1 MAPDIDLKKIEQKT
15 YSTYFQDGL
24 WDILIGL
31 LSVGW
36 GLMVLTDFAAFGG
49 ILFAVLYMVVLG
61 IKRLITY
68 PRIGHVK
75 FLNARRRLTK
85 NMAVGL
91 AVFIFLAL
99 ITVYFLL
106 LTREGIRPAFLTWLN
121 NYFTEPSLLIMAV
134 VPAIIISVFAYI
146 YRINRWYFYA
156 LLSMA
161 GFIIGALGQTEFSMG
176 LPIAICGT
184 VIVLCGLTF
193 LIRFIRRHPKFAG
206 EKVDENR

>member
-1 MAPDIDLKKIEQKT
+1 MSVDLKKIEQKT
-15 YSTYFQDGL
+15 YFAYFQDGL

-36 GLMVLTDFAAFGG
+36 GLMILTDFAAFGG

-61 IKRLITY
+61 VKRVITY
-68 PRIGHVK
+68 PRIGYVK
-75 FLNARRRLTK
+75 FLSARRRLTK
-85 NMAVGL
+85 NMAIGL
-91 AVFIFLAL
+91 SVFILLVL
-99 ITVYFLL
+99 ITVYLL
-106 LTREGIRPAFLTWLN
+106 FLTREGIRPAFFTWLN

-193 LIRFIRRHPKFAG
+193 LIRFLRKNPKSVEEA
-206 EKVDENR
+206 DENR

>member
-1 MAPDIDLKKIEQKT
+1 MTNDVDLKKIEQKT
-15 YSTYFQDGL
+15 YFTYFQDGL

-31 LSVGW
+31 LSIGW
-36 GLMVLTDFAAFGG
+36 GLMILTDFAAFGG
-49 ILFAVLYMVVLG
+49 VLFAVLYMVVLG
-61 IKRLITY
+61 IKRLIIY

-91 AVFIFLAL
+91 AVFIFL
-99 ITVYFLL
+99 TL
-106 LTREGIRPAFLTWLN
+106 LTIYLLFLIRGGVRPAFLTWLN
-121 NYFTEPSLLIMAV
+121 NYFAEPSLLIMAIML
-134 VPAIIISVFAYI
+134 AIIIIVFAYI

-161 GFIIGALGQTEFSMG
+161 GLTVGALGQTELSMG
-176 LPIAICGT
+176 LPIVICGT
-184 VIVLCGLTF
+184 IIALCGLTF
-193 LIRFIRRHPKFAG
+193 LIRFLRKHPKFAE

>member
-1 MAPDIDLKKIEQKT
+1 MSQKMNLKEIERKAFT
-15 YSTYFQDGL
+15 STFQDGL

-36 GLMVLTDFAAFGG
+36 GLMILADFAAFGG

-156 LLSMA
+156 LLTMT
-161 GFIIGALGQTEFSMG
+161 GFSVGALGQTEFSMG

-193 LIRFIRRHPKFAG
+193 LIRFLRKNPKSVEEA
-206 EKVDENR
+206 DENR